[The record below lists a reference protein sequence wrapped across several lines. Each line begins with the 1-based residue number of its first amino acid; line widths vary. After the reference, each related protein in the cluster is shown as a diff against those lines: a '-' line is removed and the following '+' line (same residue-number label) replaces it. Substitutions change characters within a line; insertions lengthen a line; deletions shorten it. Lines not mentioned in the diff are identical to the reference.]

1 VLGSSGIVIAWEGE
15 LCKTLAD
22 FLQDNDI
29 GVGFFMVIV
38 STHDE
43 FDLDLHGAFLF
54 LHEG

>member
-38 STHDE
+38 ITYDD
-43 FDLDLHGAFLF
+43 FDLNLHGPLLF
-54 LHEG
+54 QCEG

>member
-38 STHDE
+38 ITHDD
-43 FDLDLHGAFLF
+43 FDPNLHGAFLF
-54 LHEG
+54 LREG